1 MDWSSRMVRILAM
14 GALRNLSLLPGCIRA
29 HGFLVCLALNTH
41 QPYFWHLW
49 SIAVFCIF
57 FLRAGPHGLDSA
69 HGGREESF
77 IDASLRQ
84 ESLPGLSTIW
94 CIARGF
100 SCVIQVQ
107 QIDLFWGFGHFNK
120 WTNRYWIKN
129 NTHHLL
135 DTDYDDS
142 DSIKI
147 FIYIYICKYTYIY
160 IIMQRAATN
169 LAWPPAFG
177 PWFPGPFTKGLR

>member
-1 MDWSSRMVRILAM
+1 M

-147 FIYIYICKYTYIY
+147 FMYIYIYIYICKYTYTHTYIY
-160 IIMQRAATN
+160 ISSCNALQPI
-169 LAWPPAFG
+169 WP
-177 PWFPGPFTKGLR
+177 GLRPLVRGFRDHSLRG